1 MTLKDVTR
9 DVSGL
14 YQCEVSEDAPL
25 FHTDIR
31 QAKMQVVEL
40 PDTNPSIT
48 LVKRFLNPSEIL
60 RAYCTVGVAYPMA
73 NITWYINGRRV
84 RICFA
89 FVNFISKNVCN

>member
-9 DVSGL
+9 EVSGV

-31 QAKMQVVEL
+31 HAKMQIVEL
-40 PDTNPSIT
+40 PDTHPAIT
-48 LVKRFLNPSEIL
+48 LVKRFLNPSETL
-60 RAYCTVGVAYPMA
+60 RAYCTVGTSYPTS

-84 RICFA
+84 NKLI
-89 FVNFISKNVCN
+89 